1 MTLVGGVPYTDAQV
15 SVAKAIYDGLASY
28 PEIIRIAAV
37 ANGDRE
43 VSLIPT
49 LRGDQDTAG
58 GLWQWHGDRRSLILQ
73 KTGADVWDGTVDS
86 ALKGFAYETG
96 EGGEYISALAKMND
110 CTTPEDASQAWCQF
124 YDVAGAADAISR
136 SRTLATA
143 WAAYFSAAPAT

>member
-1 MTLVGGVPYTDAQV
+1 MTNIGGVPYTDAQV
-15 SVAKAIYDGLASY
+15 AVAQAIYDGLSSY
-28 PEIIRIAAV
+28 PEIVRIAAV

-49 LRGDQDTAG
+49 LRGDSDSAG
-58 GLWQWHGDRRSLILQ
+58 GLWQWHSDRRTLILQ

-96 EGGEYISALAKMND
+96 EGGEYISALAKMTA
-110 CTTPEDASQAWCQF
+110 CTTPEDASQAWCQD

-143 WAAYFSAAPAT
+143 WAAYFSTTAAT